1 MLFKSLRVSVVL
13 IVVGALALA
22 GCTNTQTTQPSA
34 STQGGAQA
42 TAEAV
47 TADLTIVAAAYPE
60 EFLARNLAPDAT
72 IITLTPPG
80 TEPHDLELTA
90 QQLEQISAADLVLYQ
105 KGFQPAV
112 DEAIAATSPA
122 FALDLVENTGE
133 TNDDGTTDPHVWLS
147 LSNMMSMA
155 QDVAAALD
163 DLRPATEEEDA
174 LYESLLDK
182 LATLDDEYQD
192 GLRECKLE
200 SFVTTHEAFFYLA
213 ERYGW
218 EQIPLTGTD
227 PTVEPTAARLA
238 EVQQLIKDRGIT
250 TIFTEPLG
258 PSDAAETLAKD
269 LGLQTAVLD
278 PIEGITNASGGSDYL
293 TLMQANLEALRK
305 ANECQ

>member
-1 MLFKSLRVSVVL
+1 MFSKSFRTAVAMAVVC
-13 IVVGALALA
+13 GLALA
-22 GCTNTQTTQPSA
+22 GCTNTPSTSEPTTSA
-34 STQGGAQA
+34 AEGTATTGG
-42 TAEAV
+42 
-47 TADLTIVAAAYPE
+47 LTIVAAAYPE

-90 QQLEQISAADLVLYQ
+90 QQLEEISSADLVLYQ

-112 DEAIAATSPA
+112 DEAIAATNPA
-122 FALDLVENTGE
+122 LAVDLVENTGE
-133 TNDDGTTDPHVWLS
+133 TNDEGATDPHVWLS

-155 QDVAAALD
+155 EDVMSALDKLRTPTDAEEDAYENLLNKLGALD
-163 DLRPATEEEDA
+163 DD
-174 LYESLLDK
+174 
-182 LATLDDEYQD
+182 YQE
-192 GLRECKLE
+192 GLRVCKRE

-269 LGLQTAVLD
+269 MGLETAVLD
-278 PIEGITNASGGSDYL
+278 PIEGITDTSASSDYL

-305 ANECQ
+305 ANECE